1 MMSKWNEMNYR
12 IPESSRTV
20 IVCLEKCQINRRA
33 ERYLLCLSFRALYF
47 SFVFIQPVL
56 YPQSITSGKKYFPL
70 SEQGSHQVVEPSWRY
85 FNQDSAVLNLDD
97 YVRYRKHGSLSEIW
111 TGKLL
116 RHVLLTYRVC
126 RSKICMRYT
135 LIASQRMR
143 PERKH

>member
-56 YPQSITSGKKYFPL
+56 YPQSITSGKKIL
-70 SEQGSHQVVEPSWRY
+70 SSFGTRFSSSSGALVEVFQP
-85 FNQDSAVLNLDD
+85 
-97 YVRYRKHGSLSEIW
+97 G
-111 TGKLL
+111 
-116 RHVLLTYRVC
+116 
-126 RSKICMRYT
+126 
-135 LIASQRMR
+135 
-143 PERKH
+143 